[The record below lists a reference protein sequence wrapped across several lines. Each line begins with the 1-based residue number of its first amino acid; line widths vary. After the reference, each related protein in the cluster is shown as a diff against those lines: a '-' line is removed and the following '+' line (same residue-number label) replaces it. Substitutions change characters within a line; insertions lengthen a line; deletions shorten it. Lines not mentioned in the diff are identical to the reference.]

1 MVTRKAILD
10 LEKQIGNTKLEQY
23 NGKLANNNKLFI
35 KRECDNPF
43 GSHYDRVYLALF
55 KYYETK
61 GIIKPGD
68 KVFETSSGT
77 AGASFSA
84 IAKKLG
90 YKPYLAIP
98 KGVDNAII
106 KTIKSYNTKIY
117 FTPEKD
123 YITGFPIFLR
133 KFKPW
138 EKGLFFL
145 NHSMGRK
152 ADKGYKDNDITLKA
166 LGKIAKEIKK
176 QIKVDYFIPAT
187 GNGSSILGPSKYFD
201 KKTKVITF
209 ESSQSAVAYNLLY
222 PGKYKKLFGIE
233 PGTLPK
239 HKLRGTSYQGINF
252 PHIEHAINKK
262 IIKDSLLISD
272 KEVDDNYN
280 KLTGKNLFKELPH
293 WDSIKS
299 EFGRSTRAGI
309 AAVKELSKETKNK
322 TYVIIAYDKANRYD
336 Y

>member
-1 MVTRKAILD
+1 MVIRQEIKN
-10 LEKQIGNTKLEQY
+10 LEKIIGNTKLEKY
-23 NGKLANNNKLFI
+23 DGKLPNNNKLFI

-77 AGASFSA
+77 AGASFA
-84 IAKKLG
+84 GIAKALG

-98 KGVDNAII
+98 KGVDDAVI
-106 KTIKSYNTKIY
+106 KVIKSYGTKIY

-123 YITGFPIFLR
+123 YVSGFPVFL
-133 KFKPW
+133 KIFKPW
-138 EKGLFFL
+138 TKGLFFL

-152 ADKGYKDNDITLKA
+152 TDKGYADNKITLNA
-166 LGKIAKEIKK
+166 LGNIIKEVKNKINI
-176 QIKVDYFIPAT
+176 DYYVPAT
-187 GNGSSILGPSKYFD
+187 GNGSSILGPCMNLD
-201 KKTKVITF
+201 KKTKCIVF
-209 ESSQSAVAYNLLY
+209 ESVQSGVAFDLLY
-222 PGKYKKLFGIE
+222 PGKYKKLFGIV
-233 PGTLPK
+233 PGILPK
-239 HKLRGTSYQGINF
+239 HHLRGTSYQGINF
-252 PHIEHAINKK
+252 PHIKHTVEKK
-262 IIKDSLLISD
+262 IIKDVILVSD
-272 KEVDDNYN
+272 KEVDLNYK
-280 KLTGKNLFKELPH
+280 KLTGKNTLDKLSH

-309 AAVKELSKETKNK
+309 VTVKEIAKTVKKKNF
-322 TYVIIAYDKANRYD
+322 VIIAYDKANRYD